1 MKNRTGSG
9 VSPQPKTGAPLS
21 SEDVG
26 LLVAGDVCRWRDG
39 SLVLIH
45 EHQKPSDALV
55 CAALGKVV
63 IYGPP
68 EDFTFI
74 GRSDADGW
82 IPAPEGGWGENPVP
96 GMVVD
101 VRFSDGDEWIGDLAD
116 EWGWKDPDLI
126 AFRLPDHIS
135 EVREKVEPANGEVAA
150 AVEADWRM
158 PAALPHPR
166 DAGVFFAAIRVSC
179 LGEPAEWKV
188 HLIALDDETHDV
200 HLNYDHGYRWSDYEL
215 WTPCLWPD
223 APSQALR
230 AQPNGGAK

>member
-1 MKNRTGSG
+1 MPQEKDMNTMDMVGKQGGYKISYFR
-9 VSPQPKTGAPLS
+9 PQPKTGAPLS
-21 SEDVG
+21 SEDVV

-150 AVEADWRM
+150 AVEGGVRLRAIIDTATD
-158 PAALPHPR
+158 AALPPAC
-166 DAGVFFAAIRVSC
+166 DVTGAGAQARAQIQV
-179 LGEPAEWKV
+179 E
-188 HLIALDDETHDV
+188 IANSILT
-200 HLNYDHGYRWSDYEL
+200 
-215 WTPCLWPD
+215 
-223 APSQALR
+223 ALR